1 VDNVGCFSN
10 FSFFWVR
17 DYLLSKEDDPLME
30 SVQNRRR
37 VELTFVPPFNDRA
50 DVNGKRLLGIYK
62 DEKQTRG
69 TRHGSMMKVAW
80 IFCRTRVIIA
90 SIFYTLSTLS
100 ALCAPVIFL
109 KMTLDEIERENLERS
124 ELELTTTNTTVTE
137 MFKVLYPT
145 FNFYIRTDG
154 VLSML
159 LFALCLLLSKLF
171 ATITNW
177 LNLRTAIRMRS
188 GVISASYR
196 KCIKSSVLNNI
207 APHQILT
214 DDIENIMDLVEHQTK
229 ISGTIIAMILSLV
242 ASIILLKGPG
252 VWPIIG
258 SIGFFIVPL
267 ILAKISAN
275 RLRKSL
281 HFLTRKMTV
290 IESFCTNFKDIMIHG
305 MSYNYVKQFYCKCF
319 YHEIKR

>member
-1 VDNVGCFSN
+1 
-10 FSFFWVR
+10 
-17 DYLLSKEDDPLME
+17 ME

-37 VELTFVPPFNDRA
+37 CELTFEPPYNDRA

-69 TRHGSMMKVAW
+69 RHGSMMKVAW

-124 ELELTTTNTTVTE
+124 ELDETSTNETITASE
-137 MFKVLYPT
+137 MFKVIYPT
-145 FNFYIRTDG
+145 FNFFARTDG
-154 VLSML
+154 ILYML
-159 LFALCLLLSKLF
+159 AFALCLFISKIF

-177 LNLRTAIRMRS
+177 LNLRTAIRLRS

-196 KCIKSSVLNNI
+196 KSIKSSVLNNI
-207 APHQILT
+207 TPHQILT
-214 DDIENIMDLVEHQTK
+214 DDIDHIMDLVVHQTK
-229 ISGTIIAMILSLV
+229 ITGTIIAMILSLV
-242 ASIILLKGPG
+242 ASIFLLKGPG

-267 ILAKISAN
+267 VLAKISAN

-281 HFLTRKMTV
+281 HFLARKMTV

-305 MSYNYVKQFYCKCF
+305 MSYNYVKQFYCELRSIN
-319 YHEIKR
+319 EIIND